1 MMKKILFLLAFVC
14 CATSF
19 AQTAP
24 VNNNT
29 TSQFKE
35 GENRKTGN
43 YLEVLSSL
51 YQMTTQNLTGPNKSI
66 AFNGT
71 LFAIKAEADPDLTKD
86 YNFAKETFSRN
97 FQFNFKVNLD
107 ENYKYTGFTG
117 GFTYAIINDRDRQLA
132 NFMKDRRKYRDLISN
147 YQDLNAKIVAATAPY
162 IANLAKTPGI
172 TQAEIASEVEQIQK
186 GLETLHASHN
196 TSGFPADFLKQLD
209 PNLAALS
216 AKVATLRD
224 SAYADID
231 KAALLTFSSQGS
243 ADDKGTLNRGTLGLV
258 FLKGNFLGK
267 RTSAELDFRSRFTY
281 SDTLAGAIT
290 MQRTALNSTLGFNFV
305 LVKAKATNK
314 SLLELKAYGEYDNVF
329 KGTLPGEKKDT
340 FLANA
345 NLRLRITDNIWLPL
359 TIKYDIEKSNFLG
372 FLNVT
377 YNFDSVSGNSSG
389 P

>member
-1 MMKKILFLLAFVC
+1 MTKKTLFLLLCLWCTA
-14 CATSF
+14 SF
-19 AQTAP
+19 AQTTPAG
-24 VNNNT
+24 NNA

-66 AFNGT
+66 AFNST
-71 LFAIKAEADPDLTKD
+71 LFAVKAEADPDLTKD
-86 YNFAKETFSRN
+86 FNFIKETFARN
-97 FQFNFKVNLD
+97 FQFNFKLNLD

-117 GFTYAIINDRDRQLA
+117 GFTYAVINDRDRKLA

-147 YQDLNAKIVAATAPY
+147 YQDLNTKIVTATQTY

-172 TQAEIASEVEQIQK
+172 TPAEIASEVAQIQQ
-186 GLETLHASHN
+186 GLETLHQYHN

-209 PNLAALS
+209 PNLASLS

-231 KAALLTFSSQGS
+231 RAALLTLSAQGS
-243 ADDKGTLNRGTLGLV
+243 ADDKGKLSRGTLALA

-281 SDTLAGAIT
+281 SDTLVGAIPT
-290 MQRTALNSTLGFNFV
+290 QRTALNSTLGFNFV
-305 LVKAKATNK
+305 LVKAKANNK

-329 KGTLPGEKKDT
+329 KGLMPGEKKDT

-345 NLRLRITDNIWLPL
+345 NLRLRITDNLWLPL

-377 YNFDSVSGNSSG
+377 YNFDSVSGNSS